1 MGALGGYGQGIVQG
15 MKTTLEHF
23 FQPKVTVQ
31 YPEEK
36 IPLAPRFR
44 GAPSW
49 VFDAVTG
56 RARCVGC
63 GLCVQACPKGVI
75 EMRTTNG
82 PGGVRFVDYYAI
94 HISRCLFCALCV
106 EACPFRA
113 IEMSHEYELSQYERY
128 DLVYTREQWL
138 GRPAVD
144 RATPEL
150 P

>member
-1 MGALGGYGQGIVQG
+1 MLGGYGEGIVKG

-23 FQPKVTVQ
+23 FQPKLTVQ

-36 IPLAPRFR
+36 NPLAPRFR
-44 GAPSW
+44 GAPTW

-94 HISRCLFCALCV
+94 HVTRCLFCALCV

-113 IEMSHEYELSQYERY
+113 IEMSHEFELSQYERY
-128 DLVYTREQWL
+128 DLVYGREEWL
-138 GRPAVD
+138 GRRSTEPA
-144 RATPEL
+144 A
-150 P
+150 

>member
-1 MGALGGYGQGIVQG
+1 MASMSTFGQGIAKG
-15 MKTTLEHF
+15 MQVTLAHF
-23 FQPKVTVQ
+23 FKPKITVQ

-44 GAPSW
+44 GAPVW
-49 VFDAVTG
+49 AFDEGTG

-82 PGGVRFVDYYAI
+82 ASGARFVDYYAI

-113 IEMSHEYELSQYERY
+113 IEMSHEFELAQYERY
-128 DLVYTREQWL
+128 DLVYTREDWL
-138 GRPAVD
+138 GQRKAPLA
-144 RATPEL
+144 R
-150 P
+150 